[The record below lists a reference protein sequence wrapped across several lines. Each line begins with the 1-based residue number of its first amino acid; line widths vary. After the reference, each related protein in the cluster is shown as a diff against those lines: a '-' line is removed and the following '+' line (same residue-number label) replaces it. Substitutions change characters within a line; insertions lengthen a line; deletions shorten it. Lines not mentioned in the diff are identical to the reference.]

1 MTPRVL
7 SLLLLVAFLTSVPAA
22 HAQHDPQR
30 NATRFVAAGQFDKA
44 DAELKKADDKEPETH
59 FVKMLNS
66 LGRKDVEAAVE
77 HAQAALDRGLPF
89 ARLAAGPRDALAP
102 LRESDAWK
110 KWAKEHEKLNL
121 LHGPMLGNVTG
132 SSVDVWIR
140 TRKPAKTQVVVFGAD
155 NGVVVS
161 RSEEKMTTLES
172 DLTAVH
178 TVKRLRPQ
186 TAYRYT
192 VLLDGE
198 PAMKLASFETVAE
211 EGSPS
216 KFRVAFGG
224 GAGHVPKW
232 EYMWDTI
239 LKEKPNALFMLGD
252 NVYIDDP
259 EQALTQDYCYYRR
272 QARPEWRRLVGST
285 AVYAIYDDHDFGT
298 NDCVPGPDIFK
309 PAWKPEV
316 FKRFDRNWANPQYGT
331 PKQPGCWFDFY
342 IGDVHFIMLDGRYY
356 RDRKSSPPTMLGP
369 VQRSWLFHTLKNSK
383 GRFKVL
389 ASPVPWTVGIKP
401 GSKDPWDGFPDE
413 REMIFSFIEKN
424 RINGLF
430 LIAADR
436 HRTDLRITKRE
447 SGFPFVEFE
456 SSKLTNRHTHGVVKT
471 DGLVWGY
478 NKTCSFGLMKF
489 DTTADD
495 PVVKFEAITIDG
507 EVVHDHE
514 LKLSVITHK

>member
-1 MTPRVL
+1 MLERVVIPSVVVV
-7 SLLLLVAFLTSVPAA
+7 SLLASAV

-44 DAELKKADDKEPETH
+44 DAELRKANDEEPETH
-59 FVKMLNS
+59 FVRMLSS
-66 LGRKDVEAAVE
+66 LGRKDVDAAVR

-102 LRESDAWK
+102 LRETDAWK
-110 KWAKEHEKLNL
+110 EWASKHEKLNL

-132 SSVDVWIR
+132 TSVDVWIR
-140 TRKPAKTQVVVFGAD
+140 TRKPAKAEVVVFAAD
-155 NGVVVS
+155 DGVVQS
-161 RSEEKMTTLES
+161 RSDIRMTTLDS
-172 DLTAVH
+172 DLTAVL
-178 TVKRLRPQ
+178 TVRRLKPQ

-192 VLLDGE
+192 VLLDDQ
-198 PAMKLASFETVAE
+198 PAMKLAAFETVAE
-211 EGSPS
+211 KGTPS

-239 LKEKPNALFMLGD
+239 LKEQPDALFMLGD

-259 EQALTQDYCYYRR
+259 TQPLTQDYCYYRR
-272 QARPEWRRLVGST
+272 QARPEWRRLVQST
-285 AVYAIYDDHDFGT
+285 PVYAIYDDHDFGT
-298 NDCVPGPDIFK
+298 NDCVPGPEIFK

-316 FKRFDRNWANPQYGT
+316 FKRFARNWVNPVYGS

-356 RDRKSSPPTMLGP
+356 RDRKGEPTMLGP
-369 VQRSWLFHTLKNSK
+369 VQRSWLFHTLKNSQ

-401 GSKDPWDGFPDE
+401 GSRDPWDGFPEE

-424 RINGLF
+424 KINGLF

-436 HRTDLRITKRE
+436 HRTDLRITKRQ
-447 SGFPFVEFE
+447 SGYPFVEFE
-456 SSKLTNRHTHGVVKT
+456 SSKLTNRHTHPVVRT

-478 NKTCSFGLMKF
+478 NKTCSFGMMTF
-489 DTTADD
+489 DTTASD
-495 PVVKFEAITIDG
+495 PAVQFDAVTIDG
-507 EVVHDHE
+507 EKVHSYE
-514 LKLSVITHK
+514 LKLSTITHQ

>member
-1 MTPRVL
+1 MTLRIFLQSLSVVL
-7 SLLLLVAFLTSVPAA
+7 QLATSAA
-22 HAQHDPQR
+22 LAQHDPQR
-30 NATRFVAAGQFDKA
+30 NATQFVAAGQFDKA
-44 DAELKKADDKEPETH
+44 DDELKKADDKDPETH

-66 LGRKDVEAAVE
+66 LGRKDIDRALQ
-77 HAQAALDRGLPF
+77 HAQAAMDRGLPF

-102 LRESDAWK
+102 LRETKTWQ
-110 KWAKEHEKLNL
+110 KWAEKHTSLNL
-121 LHGPMLGNVTG
+121 LHGPMLGDVTDG
-132 SSVDVWIR
+132 SVDVWIR
-140 TRKPAKTQVVVFGAD
+140 TRRPSKAEVVVFAAD
-155 NGVVVS
+155 NDLVIS
-161 RSEEKMTTLES
+161 RSEEKLTTLDS
-172 DLTAVH
+172 DLTTVL

-186 TAYRYT
+186 TPYRYT

-198 PAMKLASFETVAE
+198 PVPMKLRTFTTVAPA
-211 EGSPS
+211 GTPS

-224 GAGHVPKW
+224 GAGYVPEW

-239 LKEKPNALFMLGD
+239 LNEKPNALLMLGD

-259 EQALTQDYCYYRR
+259 TQPLTQDYCYYRR
-272 QARPEWRRLVGST
+272 QARPEWLRLVGST
-285 AVYAIYDDHDFGT
+285 PTYAIYDDHDFGT

-316 FKRFDRNWANPQYGT
+316 FKRFARNWVNPTYGS

-356 RDRKSSPPTMLGP
+356 RDRKGEPTMLGP

-401 GSKDPWDGFPDE
+401 GSKDPWDGFPEE
-413 REMIFSFIEKN
+413 RELIFSFIEKN
-424 RINGLF
+424 KINGLF

-436 HRTDLRITKRE
+436 HRTDLRVTKRE
-447 SGFPFVEFE
+447 SGFGFVEFE
-456 SSKLTNRHTHGVVKT
+456 SSKLTNRHTHPVVKT

-478 NKTCSFGLMKF
+478 NKKCSFALMKF
-489 DTTADD
+489 DTTVDD
-495 PVVKFEAITIDG
+495 PVVQFEAITIDG
-507 EVVHDHE
+507 EKVHSHE
-514 LKLSVITHK
+514 LRLSEITHK